1 MRAASALVQNPAS
14 VCCASSAPSRSVLA
28 GRSKK
33 VSELEDALLER
44 GQALEKIGHAG
55 HLTTRRKRRT

>member
-1 MRAASALVQNPAS
+1 MRAASALVQKPAS
-14 VCCASSAPSRSVLA
+14 VCWPSSALSRCVLA

-44 GQALEKIGHAG
+44 GQALEKIGHAW
-55 HLTTRRKRRT
+55 HLTTRRKGRT